1 MESVKTGKTNKVG
14 KNTEMAHTKT
24 NKETHFKQVSAIT
37 NRIRSIGG
45 IFTKIAKKV
54 RELVKKHP
62 KKSSAALVVLTP
74 VACKRAKELDDKVQ
88 DKSKQAEKEN
98 KINWWKYSGLTI
110 ATSLLLAACSAG
122 DIDKQIELE
131 QEKQKTEQEKKEAEN
146 ARDRANK
153 SEIELEQERQKTN
166 KSGIELA
173 NSQIKAEQERQKTE
187 QEKQKANKSEIELEQ
202 QKQKTINT
210 QRDLIK
216 EQKDFIKET
225 EQNCQEK
232 HGQLFIKRARIKTG
246 ITTGIAIEIEAECK
260 TPKPTKT
267 NQTPIQPKHL
277 PNSKHPHSQR
287 GSKAQEL
294 IAYLL
299 FEQKDFIIET
309 EQKCQEKHNQ
319 FFIKKAG
326 IKGGAIEVEAECKT
340 PKPTK
345 TNQTPIQPKHL
356 PNSKQPH
363 SQRGSKAQELIAY
376 LQKELESLPYS
387 QKAIAKQVDFY
398 KPSSIAYLEL
408 DPRDFKVTEEWQNEN
423 LKIRSKAQA
432 KMLEMRKPQ
441 ANLSPSQS
449 FLFVQRI
456 FADINKEIEA
466 AANTEKKAE
475 KVGYGYSKR
484 V

>member
-1 MESVKTGKTNKVG
+1 MKSVKTGKTNKVG

-37 NRIRSIGG
+37 NTLRSIGG

-54 RELVKKHP
+54 RELFKKHP
-62 KKSSAALVVLTP
+62 KKSNAALAVLTH
-74 VACKRAKELDDKVQ
+74 VACKKAKELDDKVQ

-110 ATSLLLAACSAG
+110 ATSLLLAACSTG

-131 QEKQKTEQEKKEAEN
+131 QEKQKA
-146 ARDRANK
+146 
-153 SEIELEQERQKTN
+153 N
-166 KSGIELA
+166 KSGIEL
-173 NSQIKAEQERQKTE
+173 EQERQKTE

-202 QKQKTINT
+202 ERQKTSNIETSNQIKVEQEKQKTSNIETNNQIKVEQEKQKTEQEKQKTIKT
-210 QRDLIK
+210 
-216 EQKDFIKET
+216 QKDFIKDL
-225 EQNCQEK
+225 EQNCKEN
-232 HGQLFIKRARIKTG
+232 HGQFFIEKGGIKAGIGG
-246 ITTGIAIEIEAECK
+246 ITIEAEAECK
-260 TPKPTKT
+260 TPKP
-267 NQTPIQPKHL
+267 
-277 PNSKHPHSQR
+277 
-287 GSKAQEL
+287 A
-294 IAYLL
+294 
-299 FEQKDFIIET
+299 
-309 EQKCQEKHNQ
+309 
-319 FFIKKAG
+319 
-326 IKGGAIEVEAECKT
+326 
-340 PKPTK
+340 K

-363 SQRGSKAQELIAY
+363 SQRGSKAQEFIAY

-441 ANLSPSQS
+441 AHLPTSQS
-449 FLFVQRI
+449 LLFVQKI
-456 FADINKEIEA
+456 FADINKEIKVV
-466 AANTEKKAE
+466 ANTEKKAE
-475 KVGYGYSKR
+475 KAGYGYSKR

>member
-1 MESVKTGKTNKVG
+1 MKTGKTNKVG
-14 KNTEMAHTKT
+14 KNTEMANTKT
-24 NKETHFKQVSAIT
+24 NKETHFKQVNAIT
-37 NRIRSIGG
+37 NMIRSIGG
-45 IFTKIAKKV
+45 FFTKIAKKV
-54 RELVKKHP
+54 RELIKKHP
-62 KKSSAALVVLTP
+62 EKSSAALVVLTH

-98 KINWWKYSGLTI
+98 QINWWKYSGLTI
-110 ATSLLLAACSAG
+110 ATSLLLAACSTG

-131 QEKQKTEQEKKEAEN
+131 QEKQKANKSGIELEQERQKTEQEKQK
-146 ARDRANK
+146 ANK

-232 HGQLFIKRARIKTG
+232 HGQLFIKKTRIKTG

-260 TPKPTKT
+260 TPKP
-267 NQTPIQPKHL
+267 
-277 PNSKHPHSQR
+277 
-287 GSKAQEL
+287 A
-294 IAYLL
+294 
-299 FEQKDFIIET
+299 
-309 EQKCQEKHNQ
+309 
-319 FFIKKAG
+319 
-326 IKGGAIEVEAECKT
+326 
-340 PKPTK
+340 K

-408 DPRDFKVTEEWQNEN
+408 DPRDFNVTEEWQNEN

-432 KMLEMRKPQ
+432 KMLEMRNPQ
-441 ANLSPSQS
+441 ANLSPFQS
-449 FLFVQRI
+449 FSIIQNIV
-456 FADINKEIEA
+456 ADINKEIEA
-466 AANTEKKAE
+466 TANTEKKAE
-475 KVGYGYSKR
+475 KAGYGYSKR

>member
-1 MESVKTGKTNKVG
+1 MKSVKTGKTNKVG
-14 KNTEMAHTKT
+14 KNTEMANTKT

-37 NRIRSIGG
+37 NTLRSIGG
-45 IFTKIAKKV
+45 IFTKIVKKV
-54 RELVKKHP
+54 RELFKKHP
-62 KKSSAALVVLTP
+62 KKSNVALVVLTHA
-74 VACKRAKELDDKVQ
+74 ACKRAKELDDKVQ

-98 KINWWKYSGLTI
+98 QINWWKYSGLTI
-110 ATSLLLAACSAG
+110 ATSLLLAACNAG

-131 QEKQKTEQEKKEAEN
+131 QEKQKANKSGIELEQQRQKTEQERQKT
-146 ARDRANK
+146 NK

-277 PNSKHPHSQR
+277 PNSK
-287 GSKAQEL
+287 
-294 IAYLL
+294 
-299 FEQKDFIIET
+299 
-309 EQKCQEKHNQ
+309 
-319 FFIKKAG
+319 
-326 IKGGAIEVEAECKT
+326 
-340 PKPTK
+340 
-345 TNQTPIQPKHL
+345 
-356 PNSKQPH
+356 QPH
-363 SQRGSKAQELIAY
+363 SQRGSKTQELIAY

-408 DPRDFKVTEEWQNEN
+408 DPRDFNVTEEYNYLASSKLLN
-423 LKIRSKAQA
+423 LL
-432 KMLEMRKPQ
+432 MLT
-441 ANLSPSQS
+441 
-449 FLFVQRI
+449 F
-456 FADINKEIEA
+456 
-466 AANTEKKAE
+466 
-475 KVGYGYSKR
+475 
-484 V
+484 

>member
-14 KNTEMAHTKT
+14 KNTETADTKA
-24 NKETHFKQVSAIT
+24 NKEAHFKQASAIT
-37 NRIRSIGG
+37 NTIRSISGF
-45 IFTKIAKKV
+45 FTKIMKRV
-54 RELVKKHP
+54 RGLVKKHP
-62 KKSSAALVVLTP
+62 KKSRAALVVLTH
-74 VACKRAKELDDKVQ
+74 VACKKAKELDDKVQ

-98 KINWWKYSGLTI
+98 QINWWKYSGLTI
-110 ATSLLLAACSAG
+110 AASLLLAACSAG

-131 QEKQKTEQEKKEAEN
+131 QEKQK
-146 ARDRANK
+146 ANK
-153 SEIELEQERQKTN
+153 SGIELEQEKQKAN

-173 NSQIKAEQERQKTE
+173 NSQIRTEQERQKTE
-187 QEKQKANKSEIELEQ
+187 QERQKANKSEIELEQ

-232 HGQLFIKRARIKTG
+232 HGQLFIKKARIKTG

-277 PNSKHPHSQR
+277 PNSK
-287 GSKAQEL
+287 
-294 IAYLL
+294 
-299 FEQKDFIIET
+299 
-309 EQKCQEKHNQ
+309 
-319 FFIKKAG
+319 
-326 IKGGAIEVEAECKT
+326 
-340 PKPTK
+340 
-345 TNQTPIQPKHL
+345 QPR
-356 PNSKQPH
+356 

-408 DPRDFKVTEEWQNEN
+408 DPRDFNVAEEWQKEN

-432 KMLEMRKPQ
+432 KMLEMRSLKPDPQ
-441 ANLSPSQS
+441 AHLSTSQS
-449 FLFVQRI
+449 LLFVQKI
-456 FADINKEIEA
+456 FADVSKEIKVV
-466 AANTEKKAE
+466 ANTEKKVE
-475 KVGYGYSKR
+475 KAGYGYSKR
-484 V
+484 M

>member
-1 MESVKTGKTNKVG
+1 MKSVKTGKTNKVG
-14 KNTEMAHTKT
+14 KNTEMANTKA

-37 NRIRSIGG
+37 NTLRSIGG
-45 IFTKIAKKV
+45 FFTKIAKKV

-62 KKSSAALVVLTP
+62 KKSNVALVVLTH
-74 VACKRAKELDDKVQ
+74 VACKRAKELDNKVQ

-98 KINWWKYSGLTI
+98 QINWWKYSGLTI
-110 ATSLLLAACSAG
+110 ATSLLLAACSTG

-131 QEKQKTEQEKKEAEN
+131 QEKQK
-146 ARDRANK
+146 ANK
-153 SEIELEQERQKTN
+153 SGIELEQERQKTN

-187 QEKQKANKSEIELEQ
+187 QEKQKTNKSGIELEQQRQKTEQEKQKTNKSGIELEQQRQKTEQERQKTNKSEIELANSQIKAEQ
-202 QKQKTINT
+202 EKQKTINT

-232 HGQLFIKRARIKTG
+232 HGQLFIKRTRIKTG

-260 TPKPTKT
+260 TPKP
-267 NQTPIQPKHL
+267 
-277 PNSKHPHSQR
+277 
-287 GSKAQEL
+287 A
-294 IAYLL
+294 
-299 FEQKDFIIET
+299 
-309 EQKCQEKHNQ
+309 
-319 FFIKKAG
+319 
-326 IKGGAIEVEAECKT
+326 
-340 PKPTK
+340 K

-363 SQRGSKAQELIAY
+363 SQRGSKAQEFIAY
-376 LQKELESLPYS
+376 LQKELESRPYS
-387 QKAIAKQVDFY
+387 QKAIAKQVYFY

-408 DPRDFKVTEEWQNEN
+408 DPRDFKVTKEWQNEN

-432 KMLEMRKPQ
+432 KMLEMRHLKSDPQ
-441 ANLSPSQS
+441 ANLSTSQS
-449 FLFVQRI
+449 LLFVQKI
-456 FADINKEIEA
+456 FADINKEIKVV
-466 AANTEKKAE
+466 ANTEKKAE
-475 KVGYGYSKR
+475 KAGYGYSKR

>member
-14 KNTEMAHTKT
+14 KNAETADTKA
-24 NKETHFKQVSAIT
+24 NKEAHFKQVSAIT
-37 NRIRSIGG
+37 NTLRSISGF
-45 IFTKIAKKV
+45 FTKIAKKV

-62 KKSSAALVVLTP
+62 KKSKAALVVLTH
-74 VACKRAKELDDKVQ
+74 VACKKAKELDDKVQ

-98 KINWWKYSGLTI
+98 QINWWKYSGLTI
-110 ATSLLLAACSAG
+110 ATSLLLAACSVG

-131 QEKQKTEQEKKEAEN
+131 QEKQKTEQEQQKTEQERQK
-146 ARDRANK
+146 ANR
-153 SEIELEQERQKTN
+153 SGIELEQERQKTEQERQKTN
-166 KSGIELA
+166 KSEIELA
-173 NSQIKAEQERQKTE
+173 NSQIKAEQERQKT
-187 QEKQKANKSEIELEQ
+187 NKSEIELEQ

-232 HGQLFIKRARIKTG
+232 HGQLFIKKTRIKTG

-277 PNSKHPHSQR
+277 PNSK
-287 GSKAQEL
+287 
-294 IAYLL
+294 
-299 FEQKDFIIET
+299 
-309 EQKCQEKHNQ
+309 
-319 FFIKKAG
+319 
-326 IKGGAIEVEAECKT
+326 
-340 PKPTK
+340 
-345 TNQTPIQPKHL
+345 QPR
-356 PNSKQPH
+356 

-398 KPSSIAYLEL
+398 RLSSIAYLEL
-408 DPRDFKVTEEWQNEN
+408 DPRDFKATEEWQKEN

-432 KMLEMRKPQ
+432 KMLEMRNPQ
-441 ANLSPSQS
+441 AHLSTSQS
-449 FLFVQRI
+449 LLFLQKI
-456 FADINKEIEA
+456 FADVSKEIEA
-466 AANTEKKAE
+466 VANTEKKVE
-475 KVGYGYSKR
+475 KAGYGYSKR
-484 V
+484 M

>member
-1 MESVKTGKTNKVG
+1 MESIKTGKTNKVG
-14 KNTEMAHTKT
+14 KNAETANTKA

-37 NRIRSIGG
+37 AITNTIRSIGG
-45 IFTKIAKKV
+45 FFTKIMKRV

-62 KKSSAALVVLTP
+62 KKSKAAVVVLTH
-74 VACKRAKELDDKVQ
+74 VACKKAKELDNKVQ

-98 KINWWKYSGLTI
+98 QINWWKYSGLTI
-110 ATSLLLAACSAG
+110 ATSLLLAACSTG

-131 QEKQKTEQEKKEAEN
+131 QEKQE
-146 ARDRANK
+146 ANK
-153 SEIELEQERQKTN
+153 SGIELEQQRQKTEQERQKTN

-232 HGQLFIKRARIKTG
+232 HGQLFIKKTRIKTG

-260 TPKPTKT
+260 TPKP
-267 NQTPIQPKHL
+267 
-277 PNSKHPHSQR
+277 
-287 GSKAQEL
+287 A
-294 IAYLL
+294 
-299 FEQKDFIIET
+299 
-309 EQKCQEKHNQ
+309 
-319 FFIKKAG
+319 
-326 IKGGAIEVEAECKT
+326 
-340 PKPTK
+340 K

-363 SQRGSKAQELIAY
+363 SQRGSKTQELIAY

-408 DPRDFKVTEEWQNEN
+408 DPRDFNVTEEWQNEN

-432 KMLEMRKPQ
+432 KMLEMRNPQ
-441 ANLSPSQS
+441 ANLSASQS
-449 FLFVQRI
+449 LLFVQKI
-456 FADINKEIEA
+456 FADINKEIKV
-466 AANTEKKAE
+466 AANTEKKVE
-475 KVGYGYSKR
+475 KAGYGYSKR

>member
-1 MESVKTGKTNKVG
+1 MKSVKTGRTNKVS
-14 KNTEMAHTKT
+14 KNTEMANTKA
-24 NKETHFKQVSAIT
+24 NKETHFKQVSVIA
-37 NRIRSIGG
+37 NMIRSIGG
-45 IFTKIAKKV
+45 IFTKIAKKA

-62 KKSSAALVVLTP
+62 KKSKVALVVLTH

-98 KINWWKYSGLTI
+98 QINWWKYSGLTI
-110 ATSLLLAACSAG
+110 ATSLLLAACSTG

-131 QEKQKTEQEKKEAEN
+131 QEKQKANKSGIELEQERQKTEQEKQK
-146 ARDRANK
+146 ANK

-246 ITTGIAIEIEAECK
+246 ITTGIAIE
-260 TPKPTKT
+260 
-267 NQTPIQPKHL
+267 
-277 PNSKHPHSQR
+277 
-287 GSKAQEL
+287 
-294 IAYLL
+294 
-299 FEQKDFIIET
+299 
-309 EQKCQEKHNQ
+309 
-319 FFIKKAG
+319 
-326 IKGGAIEVEAECKT
+326 VEAECKT
-340 PKPTK
+340 PKPAK

-363 SQRGSKAQELIAY
+363 SQRGSKAQEFIAY
-376 LQKELESLPYS
+376 SQKELESLPYS

-432 KMLEMRKPQ
+432 KMLEMRNPQ
-441 ANLSPSQS
+441 AHLSTSQS
-449 FLFVQRI
+449 LLFVQKI
-456 FADINKEIEA
+456 FADVNKEIKVI
-466 AANTEKKAE
+466 ANTEKKAE
-475 KVGYGYSKR
+475 KAGYGYSKR
-484 V
+484 M

>member
-1 MESVKTGKTNKVG
+1 MESGKTNKVG

-24 NKETHFKQVSAIT
+24 NKETRFKRVGAIT
-37 NRIRSIGG
+37 NTIRSIGG
-45 IFTKIAKKV
+45 FFTKIAKKV

-62 KKSSAALVVLTP
+62 KKSNVALVVLTH

-131 QEKQKTEQEKKEAEN
+131 QEKKEVEN
-146 ARDRANK
+146 AKDRANK
-153 SEIELEQERQKTN
+153 SGIELEQERQKTN

-187 QEKQKANKSEIELEQ
+187 QEKQKTNKSEIELEQQKQKTNKSEIELEQ

-232 HGQLFIKRARIKTG
+232 HGQLFIKRTRIKTG

-267 NQTPIQPKHL
+267 NQTPK
-277 PNSKHPHSQR
+277 
-287 GSKAQEL
+287 E
-294 IAYLL
+294 
-299 FEQKDFIIET
+299 
-309 EQKCQEKHNQ
+309 
-319 FFIKKAG
+319 
-326 IKGGAIEVEAECKT
+326 
-340 PKPTK
+340 
-345 TNQTPIQPKHL
+345 PKHL

-363 SQRGSKAQELIAY
+363 SQRGSKTQELIAY
-376 LQKELESLPYS
+376 LQKELEFLPYS
-387 QKAIAKQVDFY
+387 QKAIVKQVDFY

-408 DPRDFKVTEEWQNEN
+408 DPRDFKITEEWQNEN

-432 KMLEMRKPQ
+432 KMLEMRNVKPYPQ
-441 ANLSPSQS
+441 AHLSTSQS
-449 FLFVQRI
+449 LLFVQKI
-456 FADINKEIEA
+456 FADISKEIEA
-466 AANTEKKAE
+466 SANTEKKAE

>member
-1 MESVKTGKTNKVG
+1 MESGKTNKVG
-14 KNTEMAHTKT
+14 KNTEMANTKT
-24 NKETHFKQVSAIT
+24 NKETHFKQVSAIINT
-37 NRIRSIGG
+37 LRSIGG

-62 KKSSAALVVLTP
+62 KKSKVALVVLTHA
-74 VACKRAKELDDKVQ
+74 ACKRAKELDDKVQ
-88 DKSKQAEKEN
+88 ESKQAEKEN
-98 KINWWKYSGLTI
+98 QINWWKYSGLTI
-110 ATSLLLAACSAG
+110 ATSLLLAACSTG

-131 QEKQKTEQEKKEAEN
+131 QEKQKANKSGIELEQERQKTEQEKQK
-146 ARDRANK
+146 ANK

-260 TPKPTKT
+260 TPKP
-267 NQTPIQPKHL
+267 
-277 PNSKHPHSQR
+277 
-287 GSKAQEL
+287 A
-294 IAYLL
+294 
-299 FEQKDFIIET
+299 
-309 EQKCQEKHNQ
+309 
-319 FFIKKAG
+319 
-326 IKGGAIEVEAECKT
+326 
-340 PKPTK
+340 K

-356 PNSKQPH
+356 PNSKQPR
-363 SQRGSKAQELIAY
+363 SQRGSKTQELIAY

-387 QKAIAKQVDFY
+387 QKAIVKQVDFY

-441 ANLSPSQS
+441 AHLSTSQS
-449 FLFVQRI
+449 LLFVQKI

-484 V
+484 MYKK

>member
-14 KNTEMAHTKT
+14 KNTEITNTKA
-24 NKETHFKQVSAIT
+24 NKETHFKQASAIT
-37 NRIRSIGG
+37 NTIRSIGG
-45 IFTKIAKKV
+45 FFTKIMKRV

-62 KKSSAALVVLTP
+62 KKSKAALVVLTH
-74 VACKRAKELDDKVQ
+74 VACKKAKELDDKVQ

-98 KINWWKYSGLTI
+98 QINWWKYSGLTI
-110 ATSLLLAACSAG
+110 AASLLLAACSTG

-131 QEKQKTEQEKKEAEN
+131 QEKQE
-146 ARDRANK
+146 ANK
-153 SEIELEQERQKTN
+153 SGIELEQERQKTN

-187 QEKQKANKSEIELEQ
+187 QEKQKTNKSEIELANSQIKAEQ
-202 QKQKTINT
+202 EKQKTINT

-232 HGQLFIKRARIKTG
+232 HGQLFIKKARIKTG

-267 NQTPIQPKHL
+267 NQTP
-277 PNSKHPHSQR
+277 
-287 GSKAQEL
+287 
-294 IAYLL
+294 
-299 FEQKDFIIET
+299 T
-309 EQKCQEKHNQ
+309 
-319 FFIKKAG
+319 
-326 IKGGAIEVEAECKT
+326 
-340 PKPTK
+340 
-345 TNQTPIQPKHL
+345 QPKHL
-356 PNSKQPH
+356 PNSKQPR

-408 DPRDFKVTEEWQNEN
+408 DPRDFNVTEEWQKEN

-432 KMLEMRKPQ
+432 KMLEMRDLKPDPQ
-441 ANLSPSQS
+441 AHLSTSQS
-449 FLFVQRI
+449 LLFVQKI
-456 FADINKEIEA
+456 FADINKEIKVV
-466 AANTEKKAE
+466 ANTEKKAE
-475 KVGYGYSKR
+475 KAGYGYSKR
-484 V
+484 M

>member
-14 KNTEMAHTKT
+14 KNTETADTKA
-24 NKETHFKQVSAIT
+24 NKEAHFKQASAIT
-37 NRIRSIGG
+37 NTIRSISGF
-45 IFTKIAKKV
+45 FTKIVKKV

-62 KKSSAALVVLTP
+62 KKSKVAVVVLTH
-74 VACKRAKELDDKVQ
+74 VACKKAKELDGRVQ
-88 DKSKQAEKEN
+88 DKFKQAEKEN
-98 KINWWKYSGLTI
+98 QINWWKYSGLTI
-110 ATSLLLAACSAG
+110 AASLLLAACSVG

-131 QEKQKTEQEKKEAEN
+131 QEKQKANKSGIELEQERQKTEQERQKT
-146 ARDRANK
+146 NK

-232 HGQLFIKRARIKTG
+232 HGQLFIKKARIKTG

-260 TPKPTKT
+260 TPKPAKT

-277 PNSKHPHSQR
+277 PS
-287 GSKAQEL
+287 
-294 IAYLL
+294 
-299 FEQKDFIIET
+299 
-309 EQKCQEKHNQ
+309 
-319 FFIKKAG
+319 
-326 IKGGAIEVEAECKT
+326 
-340 PKPTK
+340 
-345 TNQTPIQPKHL
+345 
-356 PNSKQPH
+356 SKQPR

-408 DPRDFKVTEEWQNEN
+408 DPRDFNVTEEWQKEN

-432 KMLEMRKPQ
+432 KMLEMRSLKPDPQ
-441 ANLSPSQS
+441 AYLSTSQS
-449 FLFVQRI
+449 LLFVQKI
-456 FADINKEIEA
+456 FADVSKEIKVV
-466 AANTEKKAE
+466 ANTEKKVE
-475 KVGYGYSKR
+475 KAGHGYSKR
-484 V
+484 M

>member
-1 MESVKTGKTNKVG
+1 MESVKTGKTNKVV
-14 KNTEMAHTKT
+14 KNTETADTKA

-37 NRIRSIGG
+37 NTLRSIGG
-45 IFTKIAKKV
+45 FFTKIAKKV

-62 KKSSAALVVLTP
+62 KKSRAALVVLTH
-74 VACKRAKELDDKVQ
+74 VACRKAKELDDKVQ

-98 KINWWKYSGLTI
+98 QINWWEYSGLTI
-110 ATSLLLAACSAG
+110 AASLLLAACSAG
-122 DIDKQIELE
+122 DTDKQIELE
-131 QEKQKTEQEKKEAEN
+131 QEKQKANKSGIELEQERQKTEQERQKTEQERQKT
-146 ARDRANK
+146 
-153 SEIELEQERQKTN
+153 EQERQKTN

-232 HGQLFIKRARIKTG
+232 HGQLFIK
-246 ITTGIAIEIEAECK
+246 
-260 TPKPTKT
+260 
-267 NQTPIQPKHL
+267 
-277 PNSKHPHSQR
+277 
-287 GSKAQEL
+287 
-294 IAYLL
+294 
-299 FEQKDFIIET
+299 
-309 EQKCQEKHNQ
+309 
-319 FFIKKAG
+319 KAG
-326 IKGGAIEVEAECKT
+326 IKGGIATGIGIEVEAECKT

-356 PNSKQPH
+356 PNSKQPR

-408 DPRDFKVTEEWQNEN
+408 DPRDFNATEEWQKEN

-432 KMLEMRKPQ
+432 KMLEMRSLKSDPQ
-441 ANLSPSQS
+441 AHLSTSQS
-449 FLFVQRI
+449 LLLVQKI
-456 FADINKEIEA
+456 FADVSKEIKVV
-466 AANTEKKAE
+466 ANTEKKVE
-475 KVGYGYSKR
+475 KAGYGYSKR
-484 V
+484 M

>member
-14 KNTEMAHTKT
+14 KNTETADTKA
-24 NKETHFKQVSAIT
+24 NKETHFKQASAIT
-37 NRIRSIGG
+37 NTLRSIGG
-45 IFTKIAKKV
+45 FFTKIAKRV

-62 KKSSAALVVLTP
+62 KKSKAALVVLTH

-98 KINWWKYSGLTI
+98 QINWWKYSGLTI
-110 ATSLLLAACSAG
+110 ATSLLLAACNAG

-131 QEKQKTEQEKKEAEN
+131 QEKQKTEQEKQKTSN
-146 ARDRANK
+146 
-153 SEIELEQERQKTN
+153 IETNNQIKVEQEKQKTN
-166 KSGIELA
+166 KSEIELA

-187 QEKQKANKSEIELEQ
+187 QERQKTNKSGIELEQQRQKTEQEKQKTNKSEIELANSQIKAEQ
-202 QKQKTINT
+202 EKQKTINT

-232 HGQLFIKRARIKTG
+232 HGQLFIKRTRIKTG

-260 TPKPTKT
+260 TPKP
-267 NQTPIQPKHL
+267 
-277 PNSKHPHSQR
+277 
-287 GSKAQEL
+287 A
-294 IAYLL
+294 
-299 FEQKDFIIET
+299 
-309 EQKCQEKHNQ
+309 
-319 FFIKKAG
+319 
-326 IKGGAIEVEAECKT
+326 
-340 PKPTK
+340 K

-363 SQRGSKAQELIAY
+363 SQRGSKTQELIAY

-387 QKAIAKQVDFY
+387 QKAIAKQVNFY
-398 KPSSIAYLEL
+398 RPSSIAYLEL
-408 DPRDFKVTEEWQNEN
+408 DPRDFKVTEEWQKEN
-423 LKIRSKAQA
+423 LKIRSKVQA
-432 KMLEMRKPQ
+432 KMLEMRNVKPDPQ
-441 ANLSPSQS
+441 AHLSTSQS
-449 FLFVQRI
+449 LLFVQKI
-456 FADINKEIEA
+456 FADISKEIEA

-475 KVGYGYSKR
+475 KAGYGYSKR